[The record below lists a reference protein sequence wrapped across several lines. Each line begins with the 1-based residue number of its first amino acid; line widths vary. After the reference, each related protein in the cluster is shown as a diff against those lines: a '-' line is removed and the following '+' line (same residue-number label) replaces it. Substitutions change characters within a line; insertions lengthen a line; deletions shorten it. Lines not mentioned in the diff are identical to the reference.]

1 MRVISWFSCGAAS
14 AVATVIAAI
23 EHPGKMQAV
32 YCRVREEHPDNLRF
46 LSDFERAFNI
56 PVEIITNEEHD
67 GSIYNV
73 FLKRKFIKGPSGA
86 PCTMILK
93 KEMRKKYQRPGDLQV
108 FGYTSEEQN
117 RADRFIDSN
126 NEVREYFPLIA
137 NNINKA
143 DTLRLIHQSGIELP
157 AMYKL
162 GYSNNNCI
170 GCVKGGMGYWNKI
183 RIDFPE
189 AFNRMAKLE
198 RFIGHAINKDN
209 EGSVYLDTLSPTRGN
224 KKKDMPT
231 DCGFTCE
238 LKEI

>member
-14 AVATVIAAI
+14 AVATVIASI
-23 EHPGKMQAV
+23 DFPGKVHAV

-46 LSDFERAFNI
+46 LADFERTFGI

-93 KEMRKKYQRPGDLQV
+93 KEMRKKYQQPDDIQV
-108 FGYTSEEQN
+108 FGYTVEEQD

-137 NNINKA
+137 NNVTKA
-143 DTLRLIHQSGIELP
+143 DTLRLIHNSGIDLP
-157 AMYKL
+157 VMYKL
-162 GYSNNNCI
+162 GYANNNCV

-183 RIDFPE
+183 RQDFPD
-189 AFNRMAKLE
+189 AFDKMAKLE
-198 RFIGHAINKDN
+198 RFVGHAINKDKN
-209 EGSVYLDTLSPTRGN
+209 GAVYLDQLSPTRGN
-224 KKKDMPT
+224 VKLDMPA

-238 LKEI
+238 LKEK